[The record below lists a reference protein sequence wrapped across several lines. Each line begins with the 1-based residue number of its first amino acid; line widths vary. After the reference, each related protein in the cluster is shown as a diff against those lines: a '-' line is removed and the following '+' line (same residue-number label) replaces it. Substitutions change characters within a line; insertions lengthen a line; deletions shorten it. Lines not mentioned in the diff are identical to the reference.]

1 MTKII
6 RLLVAPNAGWGN
18 KAGAVFVLAS
28 LLLMSFV
35 PHLAEAIPSPQPGGG
50 GIVLRVRLADGSMER
65 IQLEEGSEETLTLG
79 DVLKSLGV
87 PPGASVQIGTTTTKS
102 EEKNLKA
109 LEIKH
114 GSLITVLPP
123 PSTSKPE
130 SRITARK
137 HIAATKEW
145 DPYPDLAKDYE
156 AVMLKTKTKRSSG
169 RGMSYS
175 DISKLQS
182 SLHVVD
188 PQKEG
193 PLLRVYMCKV
203 SAERFYS
210 NGVVVTKKKSNP
222 TKPSFES
229 RFGLLLGTIQRE
241 RVDRKPK
248 KARTSLSS
256 APSNS
261 EYCTVAKVQAVWE
274 PPGQKPNGDG
284 KIYDASMAASFL
296 AKNPRVLAIAKCLGL
311 APVGWIFSYQD
322 DRLQEEN
329 SFKTDGPQALFG
341 LDVAMGGKL
350 KIEAMKEKHDSQQ
363 QRKPEDS
370 EGESSNTSG
379 SDDDDTDRGD
389 KFLTLAMD
397 ATTGATE
404 AFQLSD
410 VSVQMVHED
419 MFRAL
424 LEPLDVVTA
433 DANKQPLTLLKIKNP
448 PMVPMKHPV
457 LVDGK
462 ETKVLDSV
470 LCMVNTA
477 VLSHVGAYSGS
488 SSGSAT
494 KKSNG
499 GLTNKTKKM
508 LIRALDSSDSND
520 FLKEICNFNILLA
533 LDELLASSASS
544 KAEKATNNAGAY
556 VITDDTKALC
566 KLVKKWARGQKKG
579 TAIDPKFRMKLKT
592 HLS

>member
-1 MTKII
+1 MTKI
-6 RLLVAPNAGWGN
+6 RPNARWGN
-18 KAGAVFVLAS
+18 KAVAAVLLAS

-35 PHLAEAIPSPQPGGG
+35 PHPAEAIPSPQPKAGGG
-50 GIVLRVRLADGSMER
+50 TGIVLRVRLANGSMER

-79 DVLKSLGV
+79 DVLKPLGV
-87 PPGASVQIGTTTTKS
+87 TSGASVKIGATTTKS
-102 EEKNLKA
+102 KEKNLKE

-123 PSTSKPE
+123 PKSLSESQPV
-130 SRITARK
+130 SRIAARK
-137 HIAATKEW
+137 AAVAREW

-156 AVMLKTKTKRSSG
+156 SVMLKTKTKRSSG

-193 PLLRVYMCKV
+193 PLLRVYMCKF

-210 NGVVVTKKKSNP
+210 NGVVTAKKKGKP
-222 TKPSFES
+222 TKQSFES
-229 RFGLLLGTIQRE
+229 RLGLLLGTIQRE

-261 EYCTVAKVQAVWE
+261 EYCTVAKVQAIWE
-274 PPGQKPNGDG
+274 PPGQKPNNDG
-284 KIYDASMAASFL
+284 KIYDASMATSSFL

-311 APVGWIFSYQD
+311 KPVGWIFSYQD

-329 SFKTDGPQALFG
+329 SFKTDSPQALFG
-341 LDVAMGGKL
+341 LDVAVGGKL
-350 KIEAMKEKHDSQQ
+350 KIEAMKEIHDSQQ
-363 QRKPEDS
+363 QHKS
-370 EGESSNTSG
+370 EGSEAAH
-379 SDDDDTDRGD
+379 DDDDDDDSDRGD
-389 KFLTLAMD
+389 RFVTLAMD

-424 LEPLDVVTA
+424 LEPLEVVVAIT
-433 DANKQPLTLLKIKNP
+433 DAKAKQPPKIKNP
-448 PMVPMKHPV
+448 PMAPMKHPV

-462 ETKVLDSV
+462 ETKILDSV
-470 LCMVNTA
+470 LCMVNTG

-488 SSGSAT
+488 SAGSAT
-494 KKSNG
+494 KKNNG
-499 GLTNKTKKM
+499 GLTLKTKKQ

-533 LDELLASSASS
+533 LDEVLAASNKS
-544 KAEKATNNAGAY
+544 KTKAKAGIIA
-556 VITDDTKALC
+556 DDTKALC

-579 TAIDPKFRMKLKT
+579 TVIDSKLRMKLKT
-592 HLS
+592 CLS

>member
-1 MTKII
+1 MTKI
-6 RLLVAPNAGWGN
+6 RPNVQWGN
-18 KAGAVFVLAS
+18 KIVVVVLLAS
-28 LLLMSFV
+28 MLIIAFV
-35 PHLAEAIPSPQPGGG
+35 PHLAEAIPSPQPQPGGG
-50 GIVLRVRLADGSMER
+50 AGIVLRVRLADGSMER
-65 IQLEEGSEETLTLG
+65 IQLEEGSEEILTLG
-79 DVLKSLGV
+79 DVLKPLGV
-87 PPGASVQIGTTTTKS
+87 PSGASVKIGTTTTKS
-102 EEKNLKA
+102 EEKNLKE

-123 PSTSKPE
+123 PKSSSESQPV
-130 SRITARK
+130 SRIAARK
-137 HIAATKEW
+137 AAVAREW
-145 DPYPDLAKDYE
+145 DPYPDLAKDYDS
-156 AVMLKTKTKRSSG
+156 VMLKTKTKRSSG

-193 PLLRVYMCKV
+193 PLLRVYMCKF

-210 NGVVVTKKKSNP
+210 NGVVAAKKKGKP
-222 TKPSFES
+222 TKQSFES
-229 RFGLLLGTIQRE
+229 RLGLLLGTIQRE

-274 PPGQKPNGDG
+274 PPGQKSNNDG
-284 KIYDASMAASFL
+284 KIYDASMATSSFL

-311 APVGWIFSYQD
+311 KPVGWIFSYQD

-341 LDVAMGGKL
+341 LDVAVGAKL
-350 KIEAMKEKHDSQQ
+350 KIEAMKEKHNSKQQ
-363 QRKPEDS
+363 YKS
-370 EGESSNTSG
+370 EGSEAANDDE
-379 SDDDDTDRGD
+379 DDDDSDSDRGD
-389 KFLTLAMD
+389 KFVTLAMD

-419 MFRAL
+419 MFRAIL
-424 LEPLDVVTA
+424 DPLDVAVAT
-433 DANKQPLTLLKIKNP
+433 DAKAKQPPKIKNP
-448 PMVPMKHPV
+448 PMAPMKHPV
-457 LVDGK
+457 LIDGK

-470 LCMVNTA
+470 LCMVNTG

-488 SSGSAT
+488 SAGSAT

-499 GLTNKTKKM
+499 GLTLKTKKQ

-520 FLKEICNFNILLA
+520 FLREICNFNILLA
-533 LDELLASSASS
+533 LDELLAASS
-544 KAEKATNNAGAY
+544 KSKTKAKGG
-556 VITDDTKALC
+556 VIADDTKALC
-566 KLVKKWARGQKKG
+566 KLVKRWARGQKKG
-579 TAIDPKFRMKLKT
+579 TVIDSKFRMKLKT
-592 HLS
+592 YLS